1 MERVRM
7 TLSWSCVN
15 SRLDREVANLHS
27 AYLLLLPRIHRD
39 WANKATQCGGD
50 CKGNVYFQNPIRI
63 TPLRGRYIPNVY
75 TKPSMR
81 ARTLQAQEHCETEY
95 PQQPEDTLLDIN
107 YDDYPG
113 ILAPDRC
120 PLGVWVS
127 TVDTCFIFQPFSLD
141 ESLKFLLRSRLIHI

>member
-1 MERVRM
+1 
-7 TLSWSCVN
+7 
-15 SRLDREVANLHS
+15 
-27 AYLLLLPRIHRD
+27 
-39 WANKATQCGGD
+39 
-50 CKGNVYFQNPIRI
+50 
-63 TPLRGRYIPNVY
+63 
-75 TKPSMR
+75 MR
-81 ARTLQAQEHCETEY
+81 TRTLQAQEHCETEY